1 MPMPLM
7 LMVDEPLLLSVTD
20 LPPPVLPTATFSQLR
35 KVGDAVAVPVDVVP
49 VPIPETAIS

>member
-35 KVGDAVAVPVDVVP
+35 EVGDAVAVPVDVVL